1 MKLDFYK
8 KGNQVLMEEF
18 NYELKS
24 WNLQNNYFYL
34 DISIPSF
41 SSNIMKMIDVLYN
54 RHTKSNENTF
64 GFIKDKLTIVI
75 SSDFGDFSNDSD
87 EFLSQL
93 KKI

>member
-1 MKLDFYK
+1 
-8 KGNQVLMEEF
+8 
-18 NYELKS
+18 
-24 WNLQNNYFYL
+24 
-34 DISIPSF
+34 
-41 SSNIMKMIDVLYN
+41 MKMIDVLYN

-75 SSDFGDFSNDSD
+75 SSDFRDVSNDSD